1 MPHWQFITSV
11 VLSGALSSVVAI
23 RWLPTDDK
31 EDTAAHPKA
40 VLSSG
45 GGQSGAWHQKAVSPE
60 KRRKTISDEEKLE
73 LAREAIRNIEF
84 PAKADEAANKLRDEF
99 GFVFSFPPSWK
110 RTSMAVTLSEIYSQA
125 AFENSS
131 SNEEILERMRGF
143 GAILR
148 SSVGTSAPEEDI
160 ERLLTSATART
171 ARIINLMPG
180 QEAALLRE
188 YLEREGTADDEQMGA
203 RIIASGHVER
213 LSSAETPDVSLID
226 GIGDDAIRML
236 TERTFLRT
244 FDFGRYLDSRN
255 DLDSD
260 HEIAVRLFGM
270 GLQKHPEAVSEVILN
285 APSGRKRDEA
295 VEMMIYRIA
304 KSDPERA
311 DLWWDFIQSSDIR
324 ERAMASLTEMRK
336 APEPT
341 MVTAD
346 SSTDLLR

>member
-171 ARIINLMPG
+171 
-180 QEAALLRE
+180 E

-244 FDFGRYLDSRN
+244 FDFGMAGEDVAVTFATRYLDSRN